1 MGMEFETT
9 GSVEFEPGAYEGH
22 LIRMEKKHKIF
33 SVTDDEGNE
42 TKEDR
47 SFYIWYFAVDEEGYE
62 DVTLTAISST
72 SWGPKSKARRWAG
85 YILGRK
91 LGDNEKFTEDEM
103 KGKPVMLTIENE
115 ENDRGTFAKI
125 VELAPVRKKGRAS
138 KAQQE
143 TKEDQVQQLEQHMD
157 DQEKKAS

>member
-91 LGDNEKFTEDEM
+91 LGDNETVREDDM
-103 KGKPVMLTIENE
+103 KNKPVMLNIDLE
-115 ENDRGTFAKI
+115 ENDRGTFAK
-125 VELAPVRKKGRAS
+125 VTDLTPVRKKGS
-138 KAQQE
+138 KQQE
-143 TKEDQVQQLEQHMD
+143 SEEDQAAEMGKHLD